1 MRRLRVGVV
10 AVPAILILLATAC
23 SSGGN
28 KKGGENG
35 NIGRVS
41 ILGAGEPSEYQ
52 ALQGVIDND
61 INKTADYVATLESNA
76 DFETQ
81 VKIRVQG
88 GNPPDVALYPQPG
101 SVIEQAKA
109 GTAIALEDMGFD
121 IDALTK
127 TFGPYLVGLG
137 EYNGKHYAVPTNVN
151 LKSMIW
157 YPKDDF
163 DKAGYQIPKT
173 WDELLALSDQIVADG
188 GTPWCVGFESGG
200 ATGWPATDW
209 MEDIML
215 RTAGPE
221 TYDKWVS
228 HQIPFNDPSVKHA
241 GEVFGDIMFHDGYVL
256 GGADKTPS
264 IAFGDAP
271 APMFQ
276 EPPGCWLHRQANFIT
291 AFFPPDAV
299 AGQDYSFFPFP
310 TIDDPNQKTALI
322 AGELAVIFR
331 NAPEVV
337 DFVKKFS
344 DEKVQC
350 DQGSNAA
357 TSRISPN
364 TTVPASCYANEI
376 LGAASETVSGA
387 LLSGDARF
395 DASDQMPSAV
405 GSGSFW
411 TGMVTYL
418 QDGPDSLDGVLN
430 DIEKSWPAS

>member
-1 MRRLRVGVV
+1 MRRLRVGLLV
-10 AVPAILILLATAC
+10 VPAILVLLGAAC
-23 SSGGN
+23 SSGN
-28 KKGGENG
+28 KKGGEG
-35 NIGRVS
+35 ENIGRVS
-41 ILGAGEPSEYQ
+41 VLGAGEPEEYR
-52 ALQGVIDND
+52 ALQSVIDND
-61 INKTADYVATLESNA
+61 INKNADYVATLEANA

-81 VKIRVQG
+81 VKIRVAG
-88 GNPPDVALYPQPG
+88 GNPPDVALHPQPG
-101 SVIEQAKA
+101 GVIEQAKA
-109 GTAIALEDMGFD
+109 GKAIALEDMGFD
-121 IDALTK
+121 IDELTK

-173 WDELLALSDQIVADG
+173 WDELLALSDQIKSDG

-228 HQIPFNDPSVKHA
+228 HEIPFNDPSVKHA
-241 GEVFGDIMFHDGYVL
+241 GELFGDIMFHDGWVL

-271 APMFQ
+271 LPLFQ
-276 EPPGCWLHRQANFIT
+276 EPPGCWLHRQANFIQF
-291 AFFPPDAV
+291 AFPEDAV
-299 AGQDYSFFPFP
+299 AGTDYDFFPFP
-310 TIDDPNQKTALI
+310 TIDDPNQQTALI
-322 AGELAVIFR
+322 AGELAVIYR
-331 NAPEVV
+331 DAPEVV

-344 DEKVQC
+344 DAKVQC
-350 DQGSNAA
+350 DQGSNVA

-364 TTVPASCYANEI
+364 ADVAPSCYANAT
-376 LGAASETVSGA
+376 LGKAADTVKVA
-387 LLSGDARF
+387 LQSGDARF

-405 GSGSFW
+405 GQGSFW

-418 QDGPDSLDGVLN
+418 QDGPDSLDGVLD
-430 DIEKSWPAS
+430 DIEKGWPAS